1 MDAGGINWGLIN
13 IVGPLLLVAVLLWA
27 VLRNRKSTPR
37 ENERTEDATRSLY
50 DEEEAA
56 RDKEETGRGK
66 DDKDL

>member
-56 RDKEETGRGK
+56 RDKEEAGRGK
-66 DDKDL
+66 DDKDI